1 MKKWHENRE
10 MIMVRVSA
18 TRAWRPEPGCQLHD
32 GIVVI
37 VGLQDVKGQVK
48 ERREQGT
55 DHLALTLELAGL
67 QAAQSMCPKQLFDAS
82 ALPARQATLLQK
94 LKCPYNRNLARF
106 SAKLLL
112 GGVIAVC
119 GEVFPLDFDGDAH
132 PNRHK

>member
-1 MKKWHENRE
+1 M
-10 MIMVRVSA
+10 
-18 TRAWRPEPGCQLHD
+18 
-32 GIVVI
+32 VI

-132 PNRHK
+132 PHRHK